1 MNKKGNGWA
10 LLPLLV
16 FIIVYVSSAL
26 LAKDFYAVSVIVPF
40 LAATLVSLL
49 MNRKVKF
56 DEILEKLKTAHTE
69 SEIGYLWD
77 KYKDVQNQ
85 AYSGFCPFLGFFIP
99 VLWDFS

>member
-40 LAATLVSLL
+40 LAATLVALL
-49 MNRKVKF
+49 MNRKLNLMK
-56 DEILEKLKTAHTE
+56 KLKFFV
-69 SEIGYLWD
+69 G
-77 KYKDVQNQ
+77 V
-85 AYSGFCPFLGFFIP
+85 LGIP
-99 VLWDFS
+99 I